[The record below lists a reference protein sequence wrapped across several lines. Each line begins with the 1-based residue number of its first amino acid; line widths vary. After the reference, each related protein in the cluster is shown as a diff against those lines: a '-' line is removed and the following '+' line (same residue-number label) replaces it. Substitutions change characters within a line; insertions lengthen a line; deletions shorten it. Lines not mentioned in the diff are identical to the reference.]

1 MEESNDAF
9 YGFCYHQRF
18 YVVLSQDGKPSELG
32 IKLVDE
38 IVKMLK
44 DNKKLDQWI
53 FKLRESKIVF
63 EESIPSKED
72 IQRFKH
78 IMTEQHE
85 KTNWT
90 FLDDY
95 YSYYK
100 SLEKILSLGV
110 ILNSIS
116 PQGHP
121 LVAPYGYVLNLDEKR
136 FDIYIEHTRI
146 DSLDDKYG
154 TQVPVLKEKIDWPE
168 LNRVSFQRIID
179 KYERGMVSES
189 SEGEEET
196 DLDVS
201 EGDDS
206 VGVQEL

>member
-1 MEESNDAF
+1 MEDSNDAF
-9 YGFCYHQRF
+9 YGFCYNQRF

-32 IKLVDE
+32 VRLVDE

-44 DNKKLDQWI
+44 DKKKMEQWI
-53 FKLRESKIVF
+53 LKLRESKIVF
-63 EESIPSKED
+63 EESIPTKED
-72 IQRFKH
+72 IQKFKN
-78 IMTEQHE
+78 IITEQHD

-100 SLEKILSLGV
+100 SLDKILSLGV

-121 LVAPYGYVLNLDEKR
+121 LVAPYGYVLNFDEKR

-146 DSLDDKYG
+146 DSLEDKYG
-154 TQVPVLKEKIDWPE
+154 TQVPILKEKIDLTD
-168 LNRVSFQRIID
+168 LNRQSFQRIVD
-179 KYERGMVSES
+179 KFERGIVSES

-196 DLDVS
+196 DLEVS
-201 EGDDS
+201 EGESD
-206 VGVQEL
+206 VE